1 MRGSNVASGYDD
13 TAPLIWLVI
22 VCDSGAAFHRQFD
35 LHTNLVGVRLTFHR
49 YRVYG
54 CDHAQIG
61 HGSAQFRVDYFAESL
76 IDARFDGALVGHGS
90 SFSRVPD

>member
-22 VCDSGAAFHRQFD
+22 VCDRQFD

-76 IDARFDGALVGHGS
+76 IDARFDGALVSHGS